1 MTDNTTEELKEIFQ
15 KISKK
20 VVKLIPVMTPTY

>member
-20 VVKLIPVMTPTY
+20 VVKLRKVRTSS